1 MPTVAELQIV
11 LEAQDRASAQLRR
24 LGGEVTRLER
34 QVESAGRRGG
44 SGGLL
49 GSLLQGG
56 GIGAGLAAV
65 QGAFRGLQGVFDLVG
80 DSVFTL
86 NSNLEQSTAT
96 FRAFTGSA
104 AAAQAIVEDLRRE
117 ADVTPF
123 DTDEI
128 IRAGSALISSARGG
142 NQELMELLR
151 TAEQLAAFRPLQG
164 LEGATFALREAIQ
177 GDFTSI
183 IDRFDLGR
191 ASLQRFRDQGMSNL
205 EAVRA
210 EMQRVGATAE
220 LVERLGQTFEG
231 RRSTI
236 VSFFDELRRRLGEG
250 LFVRISDA
258 FGRMVELIAQYGER
272 LRAMADTI
280 GAFIG
285 GILERAI
292 GALEPLVRRLFDA
305 FAPGLWD
312 DIVAGWQRMA
322 PAVQETGRAMQ
333 QTAPAAESVTRSLAR
348 IGVEAAELQL
358 EAGRVRRAYADQLE
372 PLERQ
377 LRVLQQSADLQR
389 VQNALATNR
398 ATVEGIRLEREVAAL
413 QRAARG
419 QEDPNAPGLSLR
431 QRMIALAL
439 QERRLRQEELGIE
452 EQRRPLIQ
460 SLEQQVAAITEQQRA
475 ALAPLER
482 QLELRREEAD
492 RLNILR
498 QREQER
504 VEAMREAAEQA
515 KATWRMAADPEALAT
530 AKKRGEELAD
540 EWLKGWTEWIERNGG
555 NILTALWRSF
565 RKWYDGGGKEQ
576 FQQLG
581 TDIGTAMGE
590 AAAAA
595 AGSAIGQRLRQ
606 EVESRVAGSS
616 AAQIAD
622 EVARGLFTGP
632 AGAGASG
639 GGGSAFGGEGMN
651 VNVNV
656 NGADPGVAQRFRDQL
671 RAQIDEFI
679 RGFFAAE
686 AATDPGAS
694 PALQGAG
701 RAP

>member
-1 MPTVAELQIV
+1 MPTVAELQV
-11 LEAQDRASAQLRR
+11 LLTTRDDASAQLRR
-24 LGGEVTRLER
+24 LGQEVQRLER
-34 QVESAGRRGG
+34 QVEGTSRGRAG
-44 SGGLL
+44 GGLL
-49 GSLLQGG
+49 GGLVG
-56 GIGAGLAAV
+56 GAGFGAALGLMQAAARGV
-65 QGAFRGLQGVFDLVG
+65 QNVFGLVE
-80 DSVFTL
+80 DSVFGM
-86 NSNLEQSTAT
+86 NSRLEQSIAT

-104 AAAQAIVEDLRRE
+104 GAAQAIVEDLRRE

-128 IRAGSALISSARGG
+128 IRAGSALVSSARSG
-142 NQELMELLR
+142 NAELMDLLR
-151 TAEQLAAFRPLQG
+151 TAEALAAFRPLQG

-191 ASLQRFRDQGMSNL
+191 ESLQRFRDQGMTNL

-220 LVERLGQTFEG
+220 LIEGLARTFEG

-236 VSFFDELRRRLGEG
+236 ASFFDELRRRLGEG
-250 LFVRISDA
+250 IFRRVSDA
-258 FGRMVELIAQYGER
+258 FGRMVELIAQYGDR
-272 LRAMADTI
+272 LRQLASTIGETI
-280 GAFIG
+280 GA
-285 GILERAI
+285 ILERAV

-312 DIVAGWQRMA
+312 EIVAGWQRMA
-322 PAVQETGRAMQ
+322 TAVEETGRAMQ

-358 EAGRVRRAYADQLE
+358 EAGRVRRSYDDQLQ

-377 LRVLQQSADLQR
+377 LRLLQQSADLQR

-398 ATVEGIRLEREVAAL
+398 STVEGIRLEREVAAL
-413 QRAARG
+413 QRAAGGR
-419 QEDPNAPGLSLR
+419 EDPNAPGLTLR
-431 QRMIALAL
+431 QRLIALAL

-460 SLEQQVAAITEQQRA
+460 TLEQQIAAINEQQRA

-498 QREQER
+498 QREAER
-504 VEAMREAAEQA
+504 VEAMREAADQA
-515 KATWRMAADPEALAT
+515 RATWRLAADPEALAT
-530 AKKRGEELAD
+530 AKRRGEELAD
-540 EWLKGWTEWIERNGG
+540 EWLAGWKEWVERNGG

-590 AAAAA
+590 AAAVA

-632 AGAGASG
+632 GGAGASG

-656 NGADPGVAQRFRDQL
+656 NGADPGVALRFRQEL
-671 RAQIDEFI
+671 QAKLDEWI
-679 RGFFAAE
+679 RGFFAAQ

-694 PALQGAG
+694 PALQGSG